1 MAKSTAAIEIEVLP
15 KGSADTTV
23 KNFKQQLREAKNE
36 AQQIVASFGE
46 FSAEALAAQQKV
58 ANLSDQMDDF
68 NDRVK
73 ALNPDKFARVQTI
86 VNGVASGFSA
96 AQGAMA
102 LFGSESED
110 LQKTLV
116 KVQGAMALA
125 QGLEGLGKIEQQFK
139 AISKDAIQGVIKAFS
154 TLKGAIA
161 ATGIGALVV
170 GLGLLI
176 SYWDDIKEALTGV
189 SAEQRKVN
197 AATRDAVASQQ
208 GQISKLQS
216 YQKLVV
222 DTTLSEKERKTALA
236 ELNKLGIETRDI
248 NVNSAD
254 SLSILNARIQD
265 NIILI
270 QQKAK
275 AQALEKIIAEETE
288 KIYRVQNQT
297 TEETVSWYEEVIN
310 QTRLVGKEATAQIKK
325 SNEIEKSQKTL
336 NFATAQ
342 YDSLLKGL
350 VKTETKVEETT
361 TKVNDAY
368 EKQSS
373 AIQYKLNIQL
383 STLDKAKAKEL
394 SNLNLTEKEKIDIEN
409 KYAELSLSAK
419 KSALDKEQKILGL
432 ITDPKQRLA
441 AQRKLNEDLAKLD
454 VDRINQKTTYDT
466 KLKELADKEYQRNIN
481 NKNAYINLLNEQ
493 FSLESNKQIAYIKER
508 DKYLKDR
515 RKSEIEI
522 AQIELTELQ
531 KQYDAKARLGQND
544 YELSQQIADKKTAI
558 RDKELQLEQEKAQ
571 KEKDIQQAKFT
582 AVNDSLTMIADLYT
596 AFASANEEEQ
606 KKAFEVSKAISIAQ
620 AIMNTWQGVSSALA
634 TKPENELFPGQ
645 RFVNAG
651 LALASGLVAVKK
663 ISDTKYQ
670 SKSTGS
676 SGGSMANGQRNSG
689 GGVPQ
694 MAAPRMSSLNANE
707 SLTQERKV
715 YVTEGDISRTQKR
728 VSNNQS
734 VSVVE

>member
-23 KNFKQQLREAKNE
+23 KNFKQQLREAKIE
-36 AQQIVASFGE
+36 AQKMVITFGE
-46 FSAEALAAQQKV
+46 FSEEALAAQQKV

-73 ALNPDKFARVQTI
+73 ALNPDKFARVQTVVTGI
-86 VNGVASGFSA
+86 ASGFSA

-102 LFGSESED
+102 LFGAESED

-116 KVQGAMALA
+116 KVQGAMALS
-125 QGLEGLGKIEQQFK
+125 QGLEGLGKIQQQFTTL
-139 AISKDAIQGVIKAFS
+139 AKDTLQSVIKAFS
-154 TLKGAIA
+154 TLKGAIV

-176 SYWDDIKEALTGV
+176 SYWDEIAEALTGV
-189 SAEQRKVN
+189 SAEQKKVN
-197 AATRDAVASQQ
+197 AATRDAVAAQQ
-208 GQISKLQS
+208 GQIQKLQS
-216 YQKLVV
+216 YQKLVS

-236 ELNKLGIETRDI
+236 ELNKLGVETKDI
-248 NVNSAD
+248 NVNSAN
-254 SLSILNARIQD
+254 SLSILNSRIQD

-297 TEETVSWYEEVIN
+297 TEETIN
-310 QTRLVGKEATAQIKK
+310 WFQEAIAATQLRTKEGEAQIKK
-325 SNEIEKSQKTL
+325 DKEIEKSQKTL
-336 NFATAQ
+336 NFATYQ
-342 YDSLLKGL
+342 YDALLKGL
-350 VKTETKVEETT
+350 VKTETKVAETT
-361 TKVNDAY
+361 TQVNDAY
-368 EKQSS
+368 EKQNLT
-373 AIQYKLNIQL
+373 IQNKLNLQIIA
-383 STLDKAKAKEL
+383 LDKAKAKEL
-394 SNLNLTEKEKIDIEN
+394 SNLNLTEKEKIEIEN

-419 KSALDKEQKILGL
+419 KTAIEKEQKITGL

-441 AQRKLNEDLAKLD
+441 QQRKLNEDLAKLD
-454 VDRINQKTTYDT
+454 VDRINQKTSYNE
-466 KLKELADKEYQRNIN
+466 KLKQLADKEYQQNVA
-481 NKNAYINLLNEQ
+481 NKNSYISILNEQ
-493 FSLESNKQIAYIKER
+493 FSTEANQRIAYIKER
-508 DKYLKDR
+508 DKYLQDR

-531 KQYDAKARLGQND
+531 KQYDTKLRLGQND
-544 YELSQQIADKKTAI
+544 YQLAQEIADKKTQI
-558 RDKELQLEQEKAQ
+558 RDKELALEQEKAA
-571 KEKDIQQAKFT
+571 KEKEIQTAKYQ
-582 AVNDSLTMIADLYT
+582 AVNDSLTMIADLYS

-620 AIMNTWQGVSSALA
+620 AIMNTWQAVSSALA
-634 TKPENELFPGQ
+634 TKPENELFAGQ

-663 ISDTKYQ
+663 ISDTKFQ

-676 SGGSMANGQRNSG
+676 SSTMGQQQSG

-694 MAAPRMSSLNANE
+694 MAAPRISSLNANE
-707 SLTQERKV
+707 GLTQERRV
-715 YVTEGDISRTQKR
+715 YVTEGDISRTQRR